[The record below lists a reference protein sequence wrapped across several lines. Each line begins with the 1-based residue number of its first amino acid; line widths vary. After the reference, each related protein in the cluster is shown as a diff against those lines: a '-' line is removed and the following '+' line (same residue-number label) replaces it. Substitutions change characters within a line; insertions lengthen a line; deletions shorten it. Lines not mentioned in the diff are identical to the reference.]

1 MNKLFFL
8 MMLLAS
14 NFVFGQKG
22 TVYANFPEQFESPD
36 TAAKSRYKKENLDL
50 KSGNWTFDQSL
61 LGAITDRDRVN
72 GKQSV
77 RFQQNRD
84 KPCFL
89 EMNFDLPNGA
99 SKVTLA
105 YGSYYKDPSCK
116 WRLESSTDG
125 GKTWTQEGK
134 DIEDVTSKLQ
144 VATFNLDHKGKVRF
158 RINKLGL
165 GSSKDDPSIKNGR
178 LCIDDFVVYQN

>member
-1 MNKLFFL
+1 MKKLFFL
-8 MMLLAS
+8 MILFAS
-14 NFVFGQKG
+14 NFVFAQKG
-22 TVYANFPEQFESPD
+22 NLYTNFPETFESPD
-36 TAAKSRYKKENLDL
+36 TTAKSHYKKADVDL
-50 KSGNWTFDQSL
+50 KSGNWIFDQSL
-61 LGAITDRDRVN
+61 LGAIGDRDRVN

-84 KPCFL
+84 KSSFL
-89 EMNFDLPNGA
+89 EMNFDLLNGA
-99 SKVTLA
+99 SKVQVA

-125 GKTWTQEGK
+125 GKTWKQEGK
-134 DIEDVTSKLQ
+134 DIEDANNKLQ
-144 VATFNLDHKGKVRF
+144 VAIFNLDLKGRVRF

-178 LCIDDFVVYQN
+178 LNIDDFAVYQN